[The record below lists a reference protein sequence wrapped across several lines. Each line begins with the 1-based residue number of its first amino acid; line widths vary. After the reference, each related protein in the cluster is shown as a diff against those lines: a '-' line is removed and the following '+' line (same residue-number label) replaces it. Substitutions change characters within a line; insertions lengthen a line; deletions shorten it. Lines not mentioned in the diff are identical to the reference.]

1 MNCELDSNAATT
13 TKIQPTLILIY
24 ITSYALLT

>member
-1 MNCELDSNAATT
+1 MNCELDSNAATP
-13 TKIQPTLILIY
+13 KVQRTLNLIY